1 MAKKR
6 SGRAAKRPVKAAPK
20 GAKKGAKRPP
30 RKATKKAT
38 KKAPKKSAAKRPAR
52 KAPVERRPAKQ
63 APPKKAVTPQ
73 AAPKQ
78 AAAKKAAAPRAVA
91 LPRAEPPPPITPP
104 PTPPIAVDVAEQEAL
119 RAKFELGPH
128 EWTRLL
134 DSREKTQTIPW
145 GYGRDRVTAMAVD
158 PERLFLYWEV
168 TDEAIAAAR
177 ARLAGEP
184 GTLVLRIHDITGLL
198 FDGTNAHHSFDLAV
212 GRADRQ
218 WFQHIGRPTSQV
230 IVELGLAGHEGRFA
244 AIARSHRVEFP
255 RRDPAPPGPLE
266 WLTVRELPQA
276 PRDARLAVAPAPPP
290 LGTPGSARE
299 SGGSP
304 ANGGSGGSA
313 SRDAGASG
321 AAGSSDQDDEPSGAA
336 AGERVESLAWSEVV
350 EESLEAPLD
359 QESGEWLEADGRSL
373 DLARE
378 LAAGE
383 WEMDGPSDAVV
394 ITQGGGPAQVE
405 RRGRSLR
412 VREAPW
418 SIEIRG
424 IAARGGRRLLARW
437 ELRRVRVV
445 SGGRQRFGERRGWVR
460 VAAVGADGAAASEPR
475 LAAGASERRWLAAS
489 ELRLAGASEERFA
502 GASERRRRGVAGR
515 ESEGGSEAR
524 LAGAAAPPALPSLP
538 ATLPPGSA

>member
-6 SGRAAKRPVKAAPK
+6 SGRSAKRPVKAAPK

-30 RKATKKAT
+30 KPATKATKQR
-38 KKAPKKSAAKRPAR
+38 AAKRPAR
-52 KAPVERRPAKQ
+52 KAPVERKPAKQ
-63 APPKKAVTPQ
+63 APPKKVVA
-73 AAPKQ
+73 KQ
-78 AAAKKAAAPRAVA
+78 AAVKKAAAKPTAPTPAAPKKAAAKRTVA
-91 LPRAEPPPPITPP
+91 PMP
-104 PTPPIAVDVAEQEAL
+104 PTAPPIAVDVAEQEAL

-145 GYGRDRVTAMAVD
+145 GYGRDRVTAMAID
-158 PERLFLYWEV
+158 PDRLFLYWEV
-168 TDEAIAAAR
+168 TDEAIATAR

-184 GTLVLRIHDITGLL
+184 GTLVLRIHDVTGLL
-198 FDGTNAHHSFDLAV
+198 FDGTNAHHSFDLSI

-230 IVELGLAGHEGRFA
+230 IVELGLSGHEGRFA
-244 AIARSHRVEFP
+244 AIARSRRVEFP
-255 RRDPAPPGPLE
+255 RREPAPPGPLE
-266 WLTVRELPQA
+266 WLTVRELPHA

-299 SGGSP
+299 SGGPP
-304 ANGGSGGSA
+304 ASSGSGGSA
-313 SRDAGASG
+313 SRDAHASD
-321 AAGSSDQDDEPSGAA
+321 AAGSAEWDDDPSGAA
-336 AGERVESLAWSEVV
+336 AGGQVEALAWSEVV
-350 EESLEAPLD
+350 EESLESPLD
-359 QESGEWLEADGRSL
+359 DESGEWLEADGRSL
-373 DLARE
+373 DSARE

-383 WEMDGPSDAVV
+383 WELDGPSAAVV

-405 RRGRSLR
+405 RRGQSLR

-424 IAARGGRRLLARW
+424 LAARGGRRLLARW
-437 ELRRVRVV
+437 ELRRVRIV
-445 SGGRQRFGERRGWVR
+445 SGGRQRLGERRWSVR
-460 VAAVGADGAAASEPR
+460 ARAVGADGAAASEPR
-475 LAAGASERRWLAAS
+475 LAVGASERRWLAAS

-502 GASERRRRGVAGR
+502 GASEKRRRGVAGR

-524 LAGAAAPPALPSLP
+524 LAGTAAPPALPSLP